1 MRSGEA
7 SGIGWSRNM
16 LYLGFNTLPRSV
28 VRRQTRFAARI
39 TRTLCGFKIWLT
51 ESTDMAKRKPKSPKR
66 KSRAKPKYQVFVSHA
81 TADKWIATTFC
92 EKIDATGA
100 SSFRDDRDI
109 NGGDSIPEAI
119 RTEIQVSRELV
130 VLLTPDSIERPW
142 VLLEVGAAWGRRKD
156 YRIVPVLCHVSF
168 DAIPDIIE
176 GKKAFHI
183 NDFDKYLG
191 ELKRRVTK

>member
-1 MRSGEA
+1 
-7 SGIGWSRNM
+7 
-16 LYLGFNTLPRSV
+16 
-28 VRRQTRFAARI
+28 
-39 TRTLCGFKIWLT
+39 
-51 ESTDMAKRKPKSPKR
+51 MAKQKSTKKKKVVKKAR
-66 KSRAKPKYQVFVSHA
+66 RNPKYQVFVSHA

-100 SSFRDDRDI
+100 TSFRDDRNI
-109 NGGDSIPEAI
+109 NGGDNIPESI

-142 VLLEVGAAWGRRKD
+142 VLLEVGAAWGRRKN

-183 NDFDKYLG
+183 NDFDKYLT
-191 ELKRRVTK
+191 ELKRRVKN

>member
-1 MRSGEA
+1 VESVGATKSAKQKSG
-7 SGIGWSRNM
+7 
-16 LYLGFNTLPRSV
+16 T
-28 VRRQTRFAARI
+28 
-39 TRTLCGFKIWLT
+39 
-51 ESTDMAKRKPKSPKR
+51 KR
-66 KSRAKPKYQVFVSHA
+66 KYQVFVSHA

-100 SSFRDDRDI
+100 TSFRDDRDDRDI
-109 NGGDSIPEAI
+109 SGGDSIPGSI

-130 VLLTPDSIERPW
+130 VLLTPESIDRPW
-142 VLLEVGAAWGRRKD
+142 VLLEVGAAWGRRKE

-183 NDFDKYLG
+183 NDFDKYLA
-191 ELKRRVTK
+191 ELARRVNK

>member
-1 MRSGEA
+1 
-7 SGIGWSRNM
+7 
-16 LYLGFNTLPRSV
+16 
-28 VRRQTRFAARI
+28 
-39 TRTLCGFKIWLT
+39 
-51 ESTDMAKRKPKSPKR
+51 MAKATKKKKVSNQ
-66 KSRAKPKYQVFVSHA
+66 KYRVFVSHA

-92 EKIDATGA
+92 EKIDAIGA
-100 SSFRDDRDI
+100 ASFRDDRDI
-109 NGGDSIPEAI
+109 NGGDSIPESI

-142 VLLEVGAAWGRRKD
+142 VLLEVGAAWGRRKN

-183 NDFDKYLG
+183 NDFDKYLA
-191 ELKRRVTK
+191 ELKRRVKK

>member
-1 MRSGEA
+1 
-7 SGIGWSRNM
+7 
-16 LYLGFNTLPRSV
+16 
-28 VRRQTRFAARI
+28 
-39 TRTLCGFKIWLT
+39 
-51 ESTDMAKRKPKSPKR
+51 MAKRKTKPTKGKR
-66 KSRAKPKYQVFVSHA
+66 AAKTARHNPAYQVFVSHA
-81 TADKWIATTFC
+81 TTDKWIATTFC

-100 SSFRDDRDI
+100 TSFRDDRDI
-109 NGGDSIPEAI
+109 NGGDSIPETI

-142 VLLEVGAAWGRRKD
+142 VLLEVGAAWGRRKN

-183 NDFDKYLG
+183 NDFDKYLA
-191 ELKRRVTK
+191 ELQRRVKN

>member
-1 MRSGEA
+1 
-7 SGIGWSRNM
+7 
-16 LYLGFNTLPRSV
+16 
-28 VRRQTRFAARI
+28 
-39 TRTLCGFKIWLT
+39 
-51 ESTDMAKRKPKSPKR
+51 MAKRKKKATR
-66 KSRAKPKYQVFVSHA
+66 KEGRTKPAYQVFVSHA

-109 NGGDSIPEAI
+109 NGGDSIPESI

-142 VLLEVGAAWGRRKD
+142 VLLEVGAAWGRRKN

-183 NDFDKYLG
+183 NEFDKYLA
-191 ELKRRVTK
+191 ELKRRVNK

>member
-1 MRSGEA
+1 
-7 SGIGWSRNM
+7 
-16 LYLGFNTLPRSV
+16 
-28 VRRQTRFAARI
+28 
-39 TRTLCGFKIWLT
+39 
-51 ESTDMAKRKPKSPKR
+51 MAKRISTKKIGSSKTNR
-66 KSRAKPKYQVFVSHA
+66 RPKYQVFVSHA
-81 TADKWIATTFC
+81 TADKWIATIFC

-100 SSFRDDRDI
+100 TSFRDDRDI
-109 NGGDSIPEAI
+109 DGGDSIPQSI

-130 VLLTPDSIERPW
+130 VLLTPNSIERPW

-183 NDFDKYLG
+183 NDFDK
-191 ELKRRVTK
+191 

>member
-1 MRSGEA
+1 
-7 SGIGWSRNM
+7 
-16 LYLGFNTLPRSV
+16 
-28 VRRQTRFAARI
+28 
-39 TRTLCGFKIWLT
+39 
-51 ESTDMAKRKPKSPKR
+51 MAKRKPKSPKR

-168 DAIPDIIE
+168 DAIPDIIA

>member
-1 MRSGEA
+1 
-7 SGIGWSRNM
+7 
-16 LYLGFNTLPRSV
+16 
-28 VRRQTRFAARI
+28 
-39 TRTLCGFKIWLT
+39 
-51 ESTDMAKRKPKSPKR
+51 MAKRKSTTNSATKRSRPKPE
-66 KSRAKPKYQVFVSHA
+66 YQVFVSHA

-100 SSFRDDRDI
+100 TSFRDDRDI
-109 NGGDSIPEAI
+109 NGGDSIPQSI

-156 YRIVPVLCHVSF
+156 YRIVPVLCHVTF

-183 NDFDKYLG
+183 NDFDKYLA
-191 ELKRRVTK
+191 ELKRRVKKRRLQQLQLSTYSFLTAPAIVSLRQMSQID

>member
-1 MRSGEA
+1 MGK
-7 SGIGWSRNM
+7 
-16 LYLGFNTLPRSV
+16 
-28 VRRQTRFAARI
+28 RRTNQT
-39 TRTLCGFKIWLT
+39 K
-51 ESTDMAKRKPKSPKR
+51 KSPKQAR
-66 KSRAKPKYQVFVSHA
+66 RAPDYQVFVSHA

-92 EKIDATGA
+92 EKIETTGA
-100 SSFRDDRDI
+100 TYFRDDRDI
-109 NGGDSIPEAI
+109 NGGDSIPETI

-142 VLLEVGAAWGRRKD
+142 VLLEVGAAWGRRKN

-183 NDFDKYLG
+183 NDFDKYLA
-191 ELKRRVTK
+191 ELKRRISK